1 MFSTVLGASAGLL
14 VRTWANGLARKR
26 LLASKFSSS
35 TLDSLFL
42 VCMLHRINLILYCT
56 AFICTVMLV
65 YFFLTSDPWNHVA
78 FAFIGGY
85 IGYNLE
91 GWEKQLLDGV
101 NEKRKERGMP
111 SITRQ
116 SLEISALAKEK

>member
-26 LLASKFSSS
+26 LLA
-35 TLDSLFL
+35 
-42 VCMLHRINLILYCT
+42 N
-56 AFICTVMLV
+56 
-65 YFFLTSDPWNHVA
+65 PWNHVA